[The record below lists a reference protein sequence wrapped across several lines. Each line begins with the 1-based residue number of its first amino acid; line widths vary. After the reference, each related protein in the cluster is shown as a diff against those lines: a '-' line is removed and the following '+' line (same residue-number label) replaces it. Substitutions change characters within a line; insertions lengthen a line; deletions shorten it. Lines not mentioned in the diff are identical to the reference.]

1 LNKSVSLD
9 TKIRCFQTDDN
20 NLISISKNLKNI
32 NKKVISTVKL
42 DKVFYNQLLSE
53 QKKKYLIVE
62 LPFHPKTFFELTHT
76 LLASNDNQLINSFKA
91 NTSIFDLIK

>member
-20 NLISISKNLKNI
+20 NLISISKNLKDI

-53 QKKKYLIVE
+53 QKKKIPYRRTT
-62 LPFHPKTFFELTHT
+62 FSPKNFFWINTHVI
-76 LLASNDNQLINSFKA
+76 S
-91 NTSIFDLIK
+91 